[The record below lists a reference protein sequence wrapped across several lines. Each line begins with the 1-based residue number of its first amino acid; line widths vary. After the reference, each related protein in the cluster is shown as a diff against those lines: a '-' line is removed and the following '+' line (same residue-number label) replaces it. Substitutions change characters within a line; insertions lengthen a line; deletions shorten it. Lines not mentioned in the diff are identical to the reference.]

1 MIQGL
6 PSSAQLRRLAGGM
19 VLLTVGQCLLAQG
32 HVFVMAQRP
41 LDWVHW
47 FLLLGAVIVMWRLT
61 EIPVG
66 LAEDDWGAL
75 ATAAGVAAFIGM
87 SVIDFAL
94 WALPTE
100 AARQAFSGQVL
111 QAPAI
116 SLALHISWAVPSVS
130 GSRRD
135 GRSNG
140 LSQCAGVRGWY
151 SAASYWWALA
161 QFGNARWL
169 VVVGHLIILAGLGAM
184 WLGYIRERSSDCPN
198 QCRAEQSVMRDL
210 SNQLGRRQ
218 FPACRRGG
226 GGAAVYGPG
235 DRCRPRPVDRYQDEQ
250 RAFSF

>member
-1 MIQGL
+1 
-6 PSSAQLRRLAGGM
+6 M

-66 LAEDDWGAL
+66 WLGRL
-75 ATAAGVAAFIGM
+75 GRFATAAGVAAFIGM

-116 SLALHISWAVPSVS
+116 SLPFISVGPSLLYL
-130 GSRRD
+130 
-135 GRSNG
+135 G
-140 LSQCAGVRGWY
+140 LGAMVLEWVVAMRWRAGLVLGGIVLVG
-151 SAASYWWALA
+151 AG

-184 WLGYIRERSSDCPN
+184 WLLVRS
-198 QCRAEQSVMRDL
+198 RAQ
-210 SNQLGRRQ
+210 
-218 FPACRRGG
+218 
-226 GGAAVYGPG
+226 
-235 DRCRPRPVDRYQDEQ
+235 
-250 RAFSF
+250 